1 MCPAVAGEFLTT
13 GPPGKSLDLFMFY
26 YVLQLPAASPGK
38 FRSIPCLGAEQ
49 SPGRPMEGH
58 LVPVADLDKVEDN
71 CPSSPVLVLEIM
83 LDI

>member
-1 MCPAVAGEFLTT
+1 
-13 GPPGKSLDLFMFY
+13 
-26 YVLQLPAASPGK
+26 
-38 FRSIPCLGAEQ
+38 
-49 SPGRPMEGH
+49 MEGH